1 MKKQKSLIIR
11 YKKELFISF
20 LTLLAFIVFVPLF
33 TYSYFAGD
41 LTSKENIMN
50 KNDTGVILLDRH
62 NKPFYTFY
70 QAKYKNFV
78 PLSEIPQHV
87 QEAVIAAEDKDY
99 YDHSGFSLKSIMRAL
114 FIDITHG
121 KIIYGGSTITQQ
133 LVKNALLHSNKTYLR
148 KIQEIIL
155 AQEIER
161 RYTKDEILEMYF
173 NSVYFGEGAFGIENA
188 AQVYFGKNAKNLTIA
203 EGAFLTAI
211 LPSPSAMSPFTG
223 DIQQAKMRQKSVL
236 EKMQEQKYITADQ
249 QRNALNENLS
259 FRPSEP
265 TINTTATH
273 FALMVKNELI
283 KRFGEETISRSGF
296 KVKTTIDL
304 SWQEYAEKTVA
315 EQVQR
320 LHGDNATNGA
330 AVVMDPKTGD
340 IKALVG
346 SANWFDENN
355 GKLNMA
361 TTPRSVGSSFKPII
375 YAAGFEK
382 QLITPATILR
392 DEPTDFGG
400 GYRPLNYDRK
410 FRGQVLTRRA
420 LANSLNVPAV
430 EVMQKVGVEKG
441 IEMAKRFGITTLDE
455 DYYGL
460 SLVLGT
466 GEIPLTEM
474 TSAYATFAN
483 QGIKAEPRTILEIHD
498 KRSRTFYASSV
509 QTKQV
514 ISPEIAFLIS
524 SILSDNQAR
533 NEIFGNALTIS
544 KPAAVKT
551 GTAEYYKDALTLG
564 YTPSLTVGVWVG
576 NNNNAP
582 MNSIAGSLGPAPI
595 WKSLM
600 EHYLQGTSVEK
611 FIPPQGVIA
620 LSICND
626 RGLLARSDTAST
638 SATEYFIAG
647 TQPSTHCPTKPTQLP
662 EKVAQD
668 ENEDEDAA
676 DESENEGQFNKERR
690 EDMRRRIEERL
701 RKQFEKDQFL
711 YQEN

>member
-1 MKKQKSLIIR
+1 MKKQTSFITR

-20 LTLLAFIVFVPLF
+20 LTILAFAVFVPLF

-41 LTSKENIMN
+41 LTTKENIMN
-50 KNDTGVILLDRH
+50 KNDTGVILLDR
-62 NKPFYTFY
+62 NEKPFYTFY

-87 QEAVIAAEDKDY
+87 EQAVIASEDKDY

-188 AQVYFGKNAKNLTIA
+188 AQVYFGKNAKDLTIS

-211 LPSPSAMSPFTG
+211 LPSPSAMSPFSG
-223 DIQQAKMRQKSVL
+223 DIKQAKERQKIVL
-236 EKMQEQKYITADQ
+236 EKMREQKYITGQ
-249 QRNALNENLS
+249 QQKTAMNEKLAFYPAES
-259 FRPSEP
+259 
-265 TINTTATH
+265 TINKTATH
-273 FALMVKNELI
+273 FALMVRDELI
-283 KRFGEETISRSGF
+283 RRFGEETISRSGF
-296 KVKTTIDL
+296 RVKTTIDL
-304 SWQEYAEKTVA
+304 TWQEYAEKTVA
-315 EQVQR
+315 DQVQR
-320 LHGDNATNGA
+320 LRGDNATNGA

-361 TTPRSVGSSFKPII
+361 ITPRSVGSSFKPII

-382 QLITPATILR
+382 NLITPATMLR

-410 FRGQVLTRRA
+410 FRGRVLTRRA

-430 EVMQKVGVEKG
+430 EVMQKVGVESG
-441 IEMAKRFGITTLDE
+441 IEMAKRLGITTLD
-455 DYYGL
+455 DGYYGL

-483 QGIKAEPRTILEIHD
+483 QGIKAEPRSILEIHD
-498 KRSRTFYASSV
+498 KRSNIFYTSSV
-509 QTKQV
+509 QAQRA
-514 ISPEIAFLIS
+514 ISSEISFLIS

-544 KPAAVKT
+544 RPAAVKT
-551 GTAEYYKDALTLG
+551 GTAEYYKDAFTLG

-582 MNSIAGSLGPAPI
+582 MNSVAGSLGPAPI

-600 EHYLQGTSVEK
+600 EHYLQNTAVEK
-611 FIPPQGVIA
+611 FTPPQGVIA
-620 LSICND
+620 ISICSD
-626 RGLLARSDTAST
+626 RGLLARGNTASS

-647 TQPSTHCPTKPTQLP
+647 TQPSSHCPIKPTNRP
-662 EKVAQD
+662 ERLSQDNDDEEGGD
-668 ENEDEDAA
+668 ENKNGEQ
-676 DESENEGQFNKERR
+676 SNKELRQ
-690 EDMRRRIEERL
+690 EMRRKIEERL
-701 RKQFEKDQFL
+701 RRQFEKDQIL
-711 YQEN
+711 YQEE